1 MTIRS
6 TNNKSKNNSEVAM
19 KKIKSLPDNVLSYLS
34 KRIAIVRIVFG
45 VVWVID
51 AAFKFEPA
59 FYNGI
64 LQTVKGAD
72 AGEPNWLNP
81 WFHLWYRLIG
91 VNPHLFAI
99 VIILAESLT
108 ALALLLGVARRL
120 NYVLG
125 AILSILIFAVAEG
138 FGGPYVTGTTD
149 IGAGF
154 IYVIVFGLLFCVDGA
169 VPPSWSLDPII
180 QKHISWWHKISDPDP
195 KKIT

>member
-138 FGGPYVTGTTD
+138 FGGPYVTGST
-149 IGAGF
+149 
-154 IYVIVFGLLFCVDGA
+154 LL
-169 VPPSWSLDPII
+169 SLDCYFVSTG
-180 QKHISWWHKISDPDP
+180 QCLQVGAL
-195 KKIT
+195 TR